1 MYPKGGI
8 MIIAS
13 ASAIEANPLISSVL
27 LWNII
32 YFTFILGVPLIA
44 LWGLLKYVK
53 VYDRLN
59 KIEEK
64 DINE

>member
-8 MIIAS
+8 MIIAL
-13 ASAIEANPLISSVL
+13 ASAIEANPLMSSVL

-32 YFTFILGVPLIA
+32 YFTFILGVPLNA
-44 LWGLLKYVK
+44 LWGLFKCVK

-59 KIEEK
+59 KIEEE